1 MGLNLDWKQWIK
13 RIDSKKNR
21 RLALIGSFWA
31 LLCVLLL
38 SIAVTYVV
46 PGQTQ
51 QSAYGED
58 WNDLGSFRSEL
69 NGLGVE
75 TTALVSSPLLLSDI
89 DHPEETVFIVSGVER
104 DTISLPSFTGDGNL
118 IQFSEGDGYTSS
130 EIDAIS
136 NFVERGGTVILM
148 DDFGYSS
155 NLAAEFGLE
164 FTNHRLFAD
173 FDYEGTLGSDFVW
186 VNTTSAYNF
195 TNSPSSQRDVN
206 PCIRDSDDDGIID
219 PLDIAPE
226 DENVGAAQ
234 VDAKSAG
241 LCGHRF
247 LGSGGDGPSTP
258 RWDWSEE
265 YSLLTNTPSA
275 FEKTSSYN
283 PAERRY
289 VISRTTQDS
298 WLDNNDDGN
307 YTVGGYAALGIEG
320 DEQGPFPVYVRY
332 CEMML
337 CRDADSGRVHFVS
350 DGSILINSIYDPDF
364 ASKYTG
370 LVPENDNRKW
380 ILDIIAEALIVDI
393 NSTQPSDNAL
403 VIFDESRHQ
412 QPTLLGDTYN
422 LIYYILIYFTNDWM
436 AMLILFLALFIFLEA
451 VLLRKEDPEEWRHIF
466 RVIYYGFGDAKRYE
480 YYQRPEK
487 IRQVLLTRV
496 RNVNGLNREE
506 FDLLP
511 ASELQQLIKD
521 PVLVRFIFEERSYRA
536 DELVAIVRR
545 IKQLGEAKEGGGYS
559 VD

>member
-1 MGLNLDWKQWIK
+1 MDWKRWVK
-13 RIDSKKNR
+13 RVDSKKNR

-104 DTISLPSFTGDGNL
+104 DTISLPRFTGDGNL

-136 NFVERGGTVILM
+136 NFVGRGGTVILM

-206 PCIRDSDDDGIID
+206 PCIRDSDGDGIID

-226 DENVGAAQ
+226 NENLGVAQ
-234 VDAKSAG
+234 VDVKSAG

-265 YSLLTNTPSA
+265 YNLLTNTPSA

-380 ILDIIAEALIVDI
+380 ILDIIAEALIVDS
-393 NSTQPSDNAL
+393 NSTEPSENAL

-480 YYQRPEK
+480 YYQKPEK

-511 ASELQQLIKD
+511 ASELQQLVKD

-545 IKQLGEAKEGGGYS
+545 IKQLGEVSEGGGYG

>member
-1 MGLNLDWKQWIK
+1 M
-13 RIDSKKNR
+13 
-21 RLALIGSFWA
+21 
-31 LLCVLLL
+31 
-38 SIAVTYVV
+38 
-46 PGQTQ
+46 
-51 QSAYGED
+51 
-58 WNDLGSFRSEL
+58 
-69 NGLGVE
+69 
-75 TTALVSSPLLLSDI
+75 
-89 DHPEETVFIVSGVER
+89 
-104 DTISLPSFTGDGNL
+104 
-118 IQFSEGDGYTSS
+118 
-130 EIDAIS
+130 
-136 NFVERGGTVILM
+136 
-148 DDFGYSS
+148 
-155 NLAAEFGLE
+155 
-164 FTNHRLFAD
+164 
-173 FDYEGTLGSDFVW
+173 
-186 VNTTSAYNF
+186 
-195 TNSPSSQRDVN
+195 
-206 PCIRDSDDDGIID
+206 
-219 PLDIAPE
+219 
-226 DENVGAAQ
+226 
-234 VDAKSAG
+234 
-241 LCGHRF
+241 
-247 LGSGGDGPSTP
+247 
-258 RWDWSEE
+258 
-265 YSLLTNTPSA
+265 
-275 FEKTSSYN
+275 
-283 PAERRY
+283 
-289 VISRTTQDS
+289 
-298 WLDNNDDGN
+298 
-307 YTVGGYAALGIEG
+307 GIEG

-380 ILDIIAEALIVDI
+380 ILDIIAEALIVDF

-480 YYQRPEK
+480 YYQKPEK

-511 ASELQQLIKD
+511 ASELQQLVKD

-545 IKQLGEAKEGGGYS
+545 VKQLGEAKEGGGYS